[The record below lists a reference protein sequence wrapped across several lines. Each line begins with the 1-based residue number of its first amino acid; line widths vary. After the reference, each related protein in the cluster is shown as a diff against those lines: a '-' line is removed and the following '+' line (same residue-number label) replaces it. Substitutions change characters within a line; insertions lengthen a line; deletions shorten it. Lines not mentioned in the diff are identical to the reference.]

1 MSQVHILIK
10 GMSVVVFIFI
20 LILAMAMKI
29 DCDTMRRVD
38 LLNHTMIH
46 AAELSRNSSR

>member
-1 MSQVHILIK
+1 MVK
-10 GMSVVVFIFI
+10 AVVAVVVLFT
-20 LILAMAMKI
+20 LVLAMAVKI
-29 DCDTMRRVD
+29 DRDTMRRVD